1 MMDVPHHLLN
11 PPAGGWHVRLAGE
24 LWAWLAYGIEP
35 AAAETSAT
43 KMLRMQ
49 AHREIKAIATQAPAG
64 ALPTRPT
71 IRRRTSTWLPSNDY
85 PPLRR
90 QVVPSAPPAD
100 WVSQAA
106 LEALAARHGV
116 SYGPPQA
123 TAAVAPVVALEQA
136 PGGDV
141 RQAAPGGRPS
151 TNAEAY
157 AFIDELLASGMRK
170 NAAYLEAASKFPS
183 PGVAAASR
191 ASTLGA
197 GYRQDKRNNRE

>member
-1 MMDVPHHLLN
+1 MDVPTHLLN
-11 PPAGGWHVRLAGE
+11 PPAGGWPIHQAAG
-24 LWAWLAYGIEP
+24 LWAWLCYAIPPTAPDTTEVGRI
-35 AAAETSAT
+35 
-43 KMLRMQ
+43 RNQ
-49 AHREIKAIATQAPAG
+49 AFREIRAIATQAPAG

-71 IRRRTSTWLPSNDY
+71 IRRRTSTWLPSSDD

-100 WVSQAA
+100 WVTQPA

-116 SYGPPQA
+116 SYGQPQPP
-123 TAAVAPVVALEQA
+123 AAVAPVVALEQA
-136 PGGDV
+136 PGGDE
-141 RQAAPGGRPS
+141 RQVAPGGRPS

-157 AFIDELLASGMRK
+157 AYIDELLARGMRK